1 VAGSSAAAQ
10 KQPVVAA
17 TTSMI
22 QSMVEL
28 LAGGELEVRLLIP
41 PAACPGH
48 FDLKPTDAAGLSK
61 AALII
66 RHDYQGYL
74 DRKLV
79 SQNPDLKIA
88 VLETPGHFVIP
99 ANYLKAL
106 VRVRE
111 ILGERLSD
119 LSPVLDENFALASH
133 RVEQAE
139 RDALEHIAQ
148 TELSGAKALCSFRQS
163 DFLRWLGVE
172 VVGTFPNS
180 PEELSLLQLKQLVS
194 SARAGRVSFVAGN
207 LQGTGPTVARGVS
220 DELGIPLCI
229 LSNFPGSNKRNATY
243 FDLLQDNINLII
255 RTLLDIT
262 HP

>member
-1 VAGSSAAAQ
+1 
-10 KQPVVAA
+10 
-17 TTSMI
+17 MI

-28 LAGGELEVRLLIP
+28 LTGGELEVRLLIP
-41 PAACPGH
+41 PSACPGH
-48 FDLKPTDAAGLSK
+48 FDLKPADAVGLSK
-61 AALII
+61 ASLII
-66 RHDYQGYL
+66 RHDYQDYL

-79 SQNPDLKIA
+79 SQNPGLEIA

-119 LSPVLDENFALASH
+119 LSPVLDENFALSSQ
-133 RVEQAE
+133 RLEQAE
-139 RDALEHIAQ
+139 QDALERIDE
-148 TELSGAKALCSFRQS
+148 TELSGAKALCSVRQA

-194 SARAGRVSFVAGN
+194 SARANQVSFVAGN
-207 LQGTGPTVARGVS
+207 LQGGGPTVARGVA

-243 FDLLQDNINLII
+243 FDLLQDNIDLLL
-255 RTLLDIT
+255 RTLLDIK